1 MNIYFPE
8 NWTVM
13 LRIVTV
19 FFRLLGLFVFV
30 PFFSH
35 HTIPGRMR
43 LLLAI
48 ALTFAL
54 FPLVDK
60 FVPPV
65 PEGLGGMALVVFRES
80 LIGVLLGFI
89 GYLTFEA
96 IHLAAQFV
104 GYQMGFGSASVMDP
118 AHSKEMSVLV
128 PLQGWIALMVFLM
141 ADMHHQM
148 LAVFV
153 KSFETTAELHQ
164 AFGTSL
170 PLLNLIVEKAGALFV
185 LAIQLAAPFSL
196 VILAC
201 NVLMGV
207 LARLLPQM
215 NILLFSFP
223 VTILFGLGALYVVA
237 PEMIDFLE
245 DRLGGMS
252 ADMMELLKVL

>member
-1 MNIYFPE
+1 MSLYFVQD
-8 NWTVM
+8 WTVL

-19 FFRLLGLFVFV
+19 FFRLGGLFVFA

-35 HTIPGRMR
+35 HTIPARIR

-54 FPLVDK
+54 YPLVSQ
-60 FVPPV
+60 FIAPLPA
-65 PEGLGGMALVVFRES
+65 GTGALALAVLRES
-80 LIGVLLGFI
+80 LIGILLGFVA
-89 GYLTFEA
+89 YLTFEA

-104 GYQMGFGSASVMDP
+104 GYQMGFGSASVLDP
-118 AHSKEMSVLV
+118 MHSQEVSVLV
-128 PLQGWIALMVFLM
+128 PLQGWLALMIFLM
-141 ADMHHQM
+141 ADLHHQTI
-148 LAVFV
+148 AVFV
-153 KSFETTAELHQ
+153 RSYETTAELHA

-170 PLLNLIVEKAGALFV
+170 PTLNLIVDKAGHLFV

-223 VTILFGLGALYVVA
+223 ITILFGMAALYVVA
-237 PEMIDFLE
+237 PELLDFLE
-245 DRLGGMS
+245 ESLGGMS
-252 ADMMELLKVL
+252 ADMMELLRVL